1 MEVLLVAVEALEEVL
16 LLAVV
21 AADLLSEELE
31 VEEVV
36 VVLRLA

>member
-1 MEVLLVAVEALEEVL
+1 MLLVAVEALEEAL

>member
-1 MEVLLVAVEALEEVL
+1 VEALLEAEVL
-16 LLAVV
+16 LLAV